1 MSKTDEYSNVTW
13 EASHVIP
20 KSKFDQAFSEL
31 GKQLGRLDEIT
42 IEIDPL
48 KLGIQELA
56 KKQIGKQFRGKDFS
70 ISVKGDLDTF
80 DAIIRPRKPMT
91 MHKIWKLIEQ
101 MRTRFAFLTFK
112 HGNEEVFV
120 EILPDNYAEVRW
132 PIGYET
138 PPPFALEKHGINLPN
153 LTPTF
158 KKMCEKYLF
167 SGGIV
172 YDVGWG
178 GDLSPTQILL
188 KRILPDGKIYLLD
201 RKKID
206 VETDDPH
213 FEKITTVG
221 VELCKSSEA
230 REEVIISVKEK
241 VGGKSV
247 TTRKPY
253 PLGNMVL
260 LHDTIN
266 WLTTPYKRKGSDE
279 TSILLYG
286 ITRLNKPGG
295 YIIIFDNNSEKVIE
309 YVRKLNMGYGYEILE
324 TSPGFEATVLLKDL
338 TTREIKKT
346 SFECNMRYAV
356 LQKTS

>member
-1 MSKTDEYSNVTW
+1 MSETEEYSKVGW
-13 EASHVIP
+13 ETSHVIP

-48 KLGIQELA
+48 KLGIQKLA
-56 KKQIGKQFRGKDFS
+56 KKQIRKQFREKDFS
-70 ISVKGDLDTF
+70 ISIESDLDTF
-80 DAIIRPRKPMT
+80 DATIKPRKSMT
-91 MHKIWKLIEQ
+91 MRKIWKLIKQ
-101 MRTRFAFLTFK
+101 TRTRFAFLTFK
-112 HGNEEVFV
+112 HGDEEVFV
-120 EILPDNYAEVRW
+120 QILPDNYAEVRW

-138 PPPFALEKHGINLPN
+138 PPPFALEKHGKNLPS

-188 KRILPDGKIYLLD
+188 ERILPDGKIYLLD

-213 FEKITTVG
+213 FEKITTLG
-221 VELCKSSEA
+221 VELCKSSET
-230 REEVIISVKEK
+230 RKEVIIPVKER
-241 VGGKSV
+241 VSGKWV
-247 TTRKPY
+247 TTRKPF
-253 PLGNMVL
+253 PLGDMVL

-266 WLTTPYKRKGSDE
+266 WLSTPYKRKDSDE

-286 ITRLNKPGG
+286 ITRLNRSGG
-295 YIIIFDNNSEKVIE
+295 YIFIFDNNSEKVIE

-324 TSPGFEATVLLKDL
+324 TVEGMDLTVLLKDM
-338 TTREIKKT
+338 TTRRIKW
-346 SFECNMRYAV
+346 SPYECNMRYAV